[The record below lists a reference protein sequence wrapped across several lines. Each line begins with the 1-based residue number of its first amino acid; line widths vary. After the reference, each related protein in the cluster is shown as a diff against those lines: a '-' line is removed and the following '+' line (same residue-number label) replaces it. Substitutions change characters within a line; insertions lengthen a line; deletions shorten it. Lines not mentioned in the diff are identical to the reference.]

1 MTEQNTLYIAMLTE
15 VGAAQQAKAIASGT
29 PWHITHMGVGDGNG
43 VTPLPSRLQRKL
55 VNENVRMKLNRLTV
69 RTDKPVI
76 VAELILPSD
85 IGGWWVREVGLYDS
99 TGALVA
105 VASYPATYKP
115 TLTQGTGRTQG
126 IRLQI
131 LVSSTSN
138 ITIQDDP
145 TLVMATLGTVREEI
159 AKGEAASAVK
169 LKTPRKI
176 AVTGDATGDALFDGS
191 ENASIALTLAETGV
205 SAGTYSKITVNGK
218 GLVTGA
224 HSLIPGDI
232 PALDASKITTGT
244 LSRPTSGNAGSAT
257 KLQTGRAWT
266 FSGAATGLGW
276 FDGSGDVNVQL
287 TLANSG
293 IAAGTYSK
301 VTVNAKGVVTGAQS
315 LIQGDIPALDA
326 SKITSG
332 TLSRPTSANAATA
345 TKLQTG
351 RALIFNG
358 EATGMG
364 WFDGSDNLVVSLQLA
379 QMDTS
384 KLISG
389 LLPVARGG
397 TGGGTPAAARAGI
410 GAGVPSSLFHDPTG
424 FWWDKDTG
432 LLVQWGT
439 RHLGDM
445 GGGKINVQVPFAR
458 VFDTAPFIVVPVI
471 MEYPGSVY
479 PAAGVTCSVFEND
492 IKAQSFIVSFSEY
505 ATVIQNFGFRWI
517 AVGYRIT
524 PM

>member
-1 MTEQNTLYIAMLTE
+1 MAEQDNLYIAMLTD

-29 PWHITHMGVGDGNG
+29 PWNITHMGVGDGNG
-43 VTPLPSRLQRKL
+43 VTPLPSKLQKKL
-55 VNENVRMKLNRLTV
+55 VHENVRLKLNRLTV
-69 RTDKPVI
+69 RADRPVI

-85 IGGWWVREVGLYDS
+85 VGGWWVREVGLYDS

-115 TLTQGTGRTQG
+115 TLAQGTGRTQG

-131 LVSSTSN
+131 LVSSTAN
-138 ITIQDDP
+138 ITLQDDP
-145 TLVMATLGTVREEI
+145 TLVTATLSTVREEI
-159 AKGEAASAVK
+159 TKGEAASAVK
-169 LKTPRKI
+169 LKTPRTIEMK
-176 AVTGDATGDALFDGS
+176 
-191 ENASIALTLAETGV
+191 
-205 SAGTYSKITVNGK
+205 
-218 GLVTGA
+218 
-224 HSLIPGDI
+224 
-232 PALDASKITTGT
+232 
-244 LSRPTSGNAGSAT
+244 
-257 KLQTGRAWT
+257 
-266 FSGAATGLGW
+266 GAATGSGS
-276 FDGSGDVNVQL
+276 FDGTGNVAIPL
-287 TLANSG
+287 TLADSG
-293 IAAGTYSK
+293 VKAGTYSK
-301 VTVNAKGVVTGAQS
+301 VTVTAKGLVVGAEA
-315 LIQGDIPALDA
+315 LLPGDIPALDA

-345 TKLQTG
+345 TKLQAG

-439 RHLGDM
+439 RHMGDM

-517 AVGYRIT
+517 AVGYRVT